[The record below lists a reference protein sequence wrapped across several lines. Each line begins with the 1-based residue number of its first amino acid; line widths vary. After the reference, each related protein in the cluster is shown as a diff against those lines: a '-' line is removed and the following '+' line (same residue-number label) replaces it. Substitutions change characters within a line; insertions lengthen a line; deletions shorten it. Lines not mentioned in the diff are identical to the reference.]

1 MPFFFVYAG
10 NKGFGV
16 RTHVL
21 SADIGRTQVGT
32 EKRCRE
38 KRTPLTTFSID
49 RQGIKREYAYF
60 CDEKKRSKQ
69 PRKPGCTKEKER
81 ESYEPHTVSLYCFP
95 KMVPR

>member
-21 SADIGRTQVGT
+21 SVDIGRTQVGT

-49 RQGIKREYAYF
+49 RLGIKREYAYF
-60 CDEKKRSKQ
+60 CDEKKEVTAPQDGLHQRKRK
-69 PRKPGCTKEKER
+69 RKP
-81 ESYEPHTVSLYCFP
+81 
-95 KMVPR
+95 